1 MNKHFAY
8 QGDKLMCELENI
20 ELEDEINERLVYTRP
35 VPRLHTPLLKHYHT
49 PYKPK
54 GAFDPKR
61 HTPQKNKL

>member
-1 MNKHFAY
+1 
-8 QGDKLMCELENI
+8 MCELENI